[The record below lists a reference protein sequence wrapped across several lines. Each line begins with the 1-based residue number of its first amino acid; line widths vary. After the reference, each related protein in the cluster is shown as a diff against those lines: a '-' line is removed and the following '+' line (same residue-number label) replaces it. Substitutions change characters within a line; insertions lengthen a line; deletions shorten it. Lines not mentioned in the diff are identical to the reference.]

1 MKNNIL
7 NEIVENAKRL
17 ISFKT
22 IKGNFS
28 EFDNALDFVKKELKE
43 YIIKEI
49 VVDNY
54 KNLVVSNTEEVDL
67 DIIFCAHID
76 VVPMD
81 KYEAYE
87 SNGRLYGRGF

>member
-28 EFDNALDFVKKELKE
+28 EFDNALDFVKKELK
-43 YIIKEI
+43 
-49 VVDNY
+49 V
-54 KNLVVSNTEEVDL
+54 
-67 DIIFCAHID
+67 
-76 VVPMD
+76 
-81 KYEAYE
+81 
-87 SNGRLYGRGF
+87 